1 MSLAIGG
8 VGSRIAA
15 KNPFFVDVR
24 DFGARAD
31 GTTDNTAAFQSAVDA
46 LAAKIAADVP
56 PGLRTKGTV
65 FIPAAEGIYRLRRPI
80 WVDSPFIEVRGEG
93 QGTRVAT
100 FANECHSLFIFGLR
114 RQVSH
119 TQNGQT
125 RLLVADEQYRPDAF
139 GKLDATAAP
148 SSGFRW
154 GFRSR
159 GDAFIQSQVSPL
171 VVGARSLR
179 QDWTADNW
187 TETRR
192 ITIEFA
198 IEGPLGKIPGN
209 YSIFAIGT
217 TNSDFAY
224 PVIVYTDSDNRFVV
238 RFGTQDVPFAP
249 QVNRRFTFSSGE
261 AVGVQRIAIQIDL
274 DEARVSAYVNSVQVA
289 TNNDF
294 GPGWRTGL
302 LFAENDYYPLLIADN
317 GGNRPQLGTPNGFD
331 FSVYGF
337 LFSRSLRYRISTPGS
352 AQERVDGGAINDEY
366 RYFTPRYGSNGSIV
380 DPGLLGY
387 LEFRENPAARERV
400 LNVRGGTAANDM
412 LSSAYL
418 IHAHLSTP
426 GGILDNGL
434 HDLHLI
440 GGHLYGQNVAVGQ
453 VLDLEITGVRSTN
466 AYHGIGAL
474 ANGANYTVRVE
485 NCVLDAT
492 DSGYFGLNQGLW
504 MRNVTFAGAGRATM
518 RFAGCVVNAQNCFVG
533 FWAPNNQ
540 STVKMHASDYG
551 GNYTIQNVLV
561 DYEGDAYSHTAFF
574 CEAHPFAAMTTL
586 YLKDI
591 NLGTVGN
598 AALITLRDGK
608 PGFPPA
614 HVFVDN
620 MQTYSSGYR
629 AILDIESSKWTGEM
643 KGLGVGNGT
652 RTAGPTPSRVVIH
665 EGSSGG
671 PPRDRF
677 WSPGAHAVHETST
690 APGRFTEWRCVKAGT
705 FGTPSPPT
713 WVGVQPA
720 VGEPG
725 QVGAYILNHGY
736 LSIELS

>member
-1 MSLAIGG
+1 
-8 VGSRIAA
+8 
-15 KNPFFVDVR
+15 
-24 DFGARAD
+24 
-31 GTTDNTAAFQSAVDA
+31 
-46 LAAKIAADVP
+46 
-56 PGLRTKGTV
+56 
-65 FIPAAEGIYRLRRPI
+65 
-80 WVDSPFIEVRGEG
+80 
-93 QGTRVAT
+93 
-100 FANECHSLFIFGLR
+100 
-114 RQVSH
+114 
-119 TQNGQT
+119 
-125 RLLVADEQYRPDAF
+125 
-139 GKLDATAAP
+139 
-148 SSGFRW
+148 
-154 GFRSR
+154 
-159 GDAFIQSQVSPL
+159 
-171 VVGARSLR
+171 
-179 QDWTADNW
+179 
-187 TETRR
+187 
-192 ITIEFA
+192 
-198 IEGPLGKIPGN
+198 
-209 YSIFAIGT
+209 
-217 TNSDFAY
+217 
-224 PVIVYTDSDNRFVV
+224 
-238 RFGTQDVPFAP
+238 
-249 QVNRRFTFSSGE
+249 
-261 AVGVQRIAIQIDL
+261 
-274 DEARVSAYVNSVQVA
+274 
-289 TNNDF
+289 
-294 GPGWRTGL
+294 
-302 LFAENDYYPLLIADN
+302 
-317 GGNRPQLGTPNGFD
+317 
-331 FSVYGF
+331 
-337 LFSRSLRYRISTPGS
+337 
-352 AQERVDGGAINDEY
+352 
-366 RYFTPRYGSNGSIV
+366 
-380 DPGLLGY
+380 
-387 LEFRENPAARERV
+387 
-400 LNVRGGTAANDM
+400 M

-504 MRNVTFAGAGRATM
+504 MKNVTFAGAGRATM

-620 MQTYSSGYR
+620 MQTYSSDYR

-705 FGTPSPPT
+705 FGTPIPPT